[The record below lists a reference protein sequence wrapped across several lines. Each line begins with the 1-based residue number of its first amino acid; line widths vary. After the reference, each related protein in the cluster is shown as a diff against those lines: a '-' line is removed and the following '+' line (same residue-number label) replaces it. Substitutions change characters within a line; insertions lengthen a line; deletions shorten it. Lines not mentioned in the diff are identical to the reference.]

1 MIDTITRRI
10 GIKINWELVLKAA
23 YSLTLLAIIIKVID
37 EIEKPRPVSYFTS
50 IPQAPKKR
58 KDFSESTKKETRQ
71 RQGYVCNICKKPPEF
86 WEYHHKNKD
95 RSNNFASN
103 CEGLCPLCHAKK
115 TRKQN
120 IFGNF

>member
-10 GIKINWELVLKAA
+10 GIKINWELVLKAV
-23 YSLTLLAIIIKVID
+23 YSLTLIAIIVKIID
-37 EIEKPRPVSYFTS
+37 EIEKPRPVFYFTS
-50 IPQAPKKR
+50 IPQTPKKR
-58 KDFSESTKKETRQ
+58 KDFSESTKKATKQEQ
-71 RQGYVCNICKKPPEF
+71 WYLCNYCKQPTQF
-86 WEYHHKNKD
+86 WEFHHKNGD
-95 RSNNFASN
+95 RANNSPSN